1 MEKEDVG
8 HIHRAVLLSHQKERN
23 NAICSNVNGPGDCH
37 IEQHKSD
44 REAEA
49 PSDGPYMW
57 NPKSRDTSALTYKT
71 ERDSQT

>member
-1 MEKEDVG
+1 MNKEDVG

-23 NAICSNVNGPGDCH
+23 DAICSNVDGPGDCH
-37 IEQHKSD
+37 TEQHKSD

-49 PSDGPYMW
+49 PVDILYTQ
-57 NPKSRDTSALTYKT
+57 NQKSHDISALTYKT

>member
-1 MEKEDVG
+1 MDKEAVG

-37 IEQHKSD
+37 IEQRKSD

-57 NPKSRDTSALTYKT
+57 NPKSHDTSALTYET
-71 ERDSQT
+71 ERASQT

>member
-49 PSDGPYMW
+49 PVDILSPHPFPLATI
-57 NPKSRDTSALTYKT
+57 NSFLSL
-71 ERDSQT
+71 

>member
-1 MEKEDVG
+1 MD
-8 HIHRAVLLSHQKERN
+8 
-23 NAICSNVNGPGDCH
+23 GPGDCH

-57 NPKSRDTSALTYKT
+57 RSQSRDTSALTYEKKET
-71 ERDSQT
+71 HRLRE